1 MFFVTSKPDKKGR
14 LDILNVHAQKVTL
27 DPQLSLGTV
36 AAITPGFTGADL
48 ANLVNEAAIVATRR
62 KADSVTLA
70 DFTAAVERSVAGLE
84 KRNRVLTPQEHLA
97 VAHHEMGHVL
107 VALALPD
114 GDTVHKVS
122 IVARGIGSLGY
133 LQALIPLLPI
143 ETSWNIKEVR
153 YPAVAKFLREHRA
166 GIQAAKRSK
175 RSEW

>member
-1 MFFVTSKPDKKGR
+1 
-14 LDILNVHAQKVTL
+14 
-27 DPQLSLGTV
+27 
-36 AAITPGFTGADL
+36 
-48 ANLVNEAAIVATRR
+48 
-62 KADSVTLA
+62 
-70 DFTAAVERSVAGLE
+70 
-84 KRNRVLTPQEHLA
+84 VLI
-97 VAHHEMGHVL
+97 
-107 VALALPD
+107 ALALPN